1 MRTSP
6 FLKCFLPVLAS
17 ALLASGIASAQEA
30 EEEGGNDP
38 AAWFRIDS
46 DALGVQLWAGAT
58 NKVGPIDLATDIYVT
73 GTNGEFDIGPAF
85 SFGDLA
91 LLPMVGVNFDWAL
104 QEPTVLV
111 APQLFTIYDGD
122 PPIYFESWIQ
132 GFLGSP
138 FQEGAGNTLYTRDFL
153 LFKAT
158 PDFYI
163 GAQVEATIGL
173 NDAGKATDADGELQA
188 LVSLPVGLRVNY
200 NAHGDWDALIGLFL
214 GVETQDHAKAQTVS
228 ATDADGN
235 PTEFEE
241 SMGIVGRFTYLHFF

>member
-1 MRTSP
+1 
-6 FLKCFLPVLAS
+6 LAS
-17 ALLASGIASAQEA
+17 TLLASGIAFAQEA
-30 EEEGGNDP
+30 EAEEGGNDP

-46 DALGVQLWAGAT
+46 DALGLQLWAGAT
-58 NKVGPIDLATDIYVT
+58 NKVGPIDLATDIYVLDYQGST
-73 GTNGEFDIGPAF
+73 FGEFDIGPAF

-91 LLPMVGVNFDWAL
+91 LLPMVGIGFDWGQ
-104 QEPTVLV
+104 QEPSVLV

-132 GFLGSP
+132 GFLTSP
-138 FQEGAGNTLYTRDFL
+138 FADGGGNTLYTRDFA

-158 PDFYI
+158 PDFYV

-173 NDAGKATDADGELQA
+173 NDAGKATDADGELKA

-214 GVETQDHAKAQTVS
+214 GVETQKHAKQVGT
-228 ATDADGN
+228 G
-235 PTEFEE
+235 EFEE
-241 SMGIVGRFTYLHFF
+241 GIVLTEESKGIVGRFTYLHFF